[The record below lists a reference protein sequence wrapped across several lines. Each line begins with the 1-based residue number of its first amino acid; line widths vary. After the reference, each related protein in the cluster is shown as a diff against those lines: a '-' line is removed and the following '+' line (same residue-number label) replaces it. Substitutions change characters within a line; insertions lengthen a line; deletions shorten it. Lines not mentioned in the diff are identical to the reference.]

1 MNMQKTKKKK
11 KRNSN
16 IDQKRKIVSNFG
28 IIQKNHVSLLNID
41 VLFLMRKK
49 NHFILKLF
57 IATNPGHG

>member
-28 IIQKNHVSLLNID
+28 KIQKNHVSLLNID
-41 VLFLMRKK
+41 VLFLMRK